1 MQTNLEFLHS
11 FAGGDDSF
19 VRDMVIIFISKMP
32 IDLPNLLQNAQE
44 GNWDMVRGTAH
55 KMKSS
60 VSFMGMSSMKER
72 LQEVENRASSE
83 IIDTQKLI
91 TEIEAIKE
99 TCELAVQELRTKF
112 KL

>member
-1 MQTNLEFLHS
+1 
-11 FAGGDDSF
+11 
-19 VRDMVIIFISKMP
+19 
-32 IDLPNLLQNAQE
+32 
-44 GNWDMVRGTAH
+44 
-55 KMKSS
+55 
-60 VSFMGMSSMKER
+60 MKER

-112 KL
+112 NL